1 MTALNSEPG
10 VGEAIFGPASAGDVA
25 ALVSIASES
34 PRPWTARAF
43 TEELERDPPSL
54 FALRSS
60 DCVVGFVVART
71 LAPDLD
77 IVDLALARA
86 FRRRGLG
93 RLLLRS
99 LLDRAANEGIETAF
113 LEVREG
119 NQAARG
125 LYRGFGFEETQRRRG
140 FYQGPVE
147 DAILMR
153 LEMSQM
159 SGLKGPRNAC

>member
-1 MTALNSEPG
+1 MTARDPETGP
-10 VGEAIFGPASAGDVA
+10 GEAIFAPASAVDVA

-54 FALRSS
+54 FTLKSS
-60 DCVVGFVVART
+60 GQVIGFVVVRT
-71 LAPDLD
+71 LAPDMD
-77 IVDLALARA
+77 IVDLALAEA

-99 LLDRAANEGIETAF
+99 LLDRAARGGIEKVF

-119 NQAARG
+119 NRAARH

-147 DAILMR
+147 DGILMR
-153 LEMSQM
+153 LEMSQA

>member
-1 MTALNSEPG
+1 VTVLDPETGAR
-10 VGEAIFGPASAGDVA
+10 EAIFGPASAGDVG

-43 TEELERDPPSL
+43 AEELERDSPSL
-54 FALRSS
+54 FTLRSS
-60 DCVVGFVVART
+60 GRVVGFVVART
-71 LAPDLD
+71 LAPELD
-77 IVDLALARA
+77 IVDLAVARA

-93 RLLLRS
+93 RHLLRS
-99 LLDRAANEGIETAF
+99 LLDRAARGGVEKVF

-119 NQAARG
+119 NRAARR
-125 LYRGFGFEETQRRRG
+125 LYRGFGFEETQRRRE

-153 LEMSQM
+153 LEMSRG